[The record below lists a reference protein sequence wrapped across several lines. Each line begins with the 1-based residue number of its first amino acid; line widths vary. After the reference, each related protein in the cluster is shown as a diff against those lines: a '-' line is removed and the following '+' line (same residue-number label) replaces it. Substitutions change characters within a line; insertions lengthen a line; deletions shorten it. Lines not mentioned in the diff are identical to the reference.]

1 MPALNV
7 EFSDRELEDLRQ
19 IAKERGTSMKA
30 LVREAAAADIA
41 RHRALQEGAEAFRR
55 FFSAHADEFAAENG
69 VTVKVQISTDTRAQ
83 FKDATKVGKGPDV
96 IVGAHDW
103 LGELV
108 QNSTVAPVNLSADV
122 AAKFLPKAIAAIA
135 AAV

>member
-1 MPALNV
+1 PALNV

-55 FFSAHADEFAAENG
+55 FFASHAEEFAAAFPDDEPRTEDEGRAAWPMATVLHIDVPWVVQRHVG
-69 VTVKVQISTDTRAQ
+69 VL
-83 FKDATKVGKGPDV
+83 PDQPV
-96 IVGAHDW
+96 IDEFYV
-103 LGELV
+103 LV
-108 QNSTVAPVNLSADV
+108 VVVARHHLHPPRV
-122 AAKFLPKAIAAIA
+122 AAY
-135 AAV
+135 

>member
-41 RHRALQEGAEAFRR
+41 RHRALQEGAEAFRT
-55 FFSAHADEFAAENG
+55 FFAAHAEEFAAAFPDDEPPAG
-69 VTVKVQISTDTRAQ
+69 GAGRA
-83 FKDATKVGKGPDV
+83 A
-96 IVGAHDW
+96 
-103 LGELV
+103 
-108 QNSTVAPVNLSADV
+108 
-122 AAKFLPKAIAAIA
+122 
-135 AAV
+135 

>member
-55 FFSAHADEFAAENG
+55 FFSAHADEFAAAFPDDEPPPRQG
-69 VTVKVQISTDTRAQ
+69 RGAGRLTHGTGPAHRRAL
-83 FKDATKVGKGPDV
+83 A
-96 IVGAHDW
+96 
-103 LGELV
+103 
-108 QNSTVAPVNLSADV
+108 APAS
-122 AAKFLPKAIAAIA
+122 
-135 AAV
+135 

>member
-7 EFSDRELEDLRQ
+7 EFSERELEDLRQ

-55 FFSAHADEFAAENG
+55 FFSAHAEEFAEAFPE
-69 VTVKVQISTDTRAQ
+69 DEPPAR
-83 FKDATKVGKGPDV
+83 
-96 IVGAHDW
+96 
-103 LGELV
+103 GE
-108 QNSTVAPVNLSADV
+108 
-122 AAKFLPKAIAAIA
+122 AA
-135 AAV
+135 

>member
-55 FFSAHADEFAAENG
+55 FFTAHADEFAAAFPDDEPPPARDEG
-69 VTVKVQISTDTRAQ
+69 RA
-83 FKDATKVGKGPDV
+83 A
-96 IVGAHDW
+96 
-103 LGELV
+103 
-108 QNSTVAPVNLSADV
+108 
-122 AAKFLPKAIAAIA
+122 
-135 AAV
+135 

>member
-7 EFSDRELEDLRQ
+7 EFSERELEDLRA

-55 FFSAHADEFAAENG
+55 FFAAHAEEFAAAFPDDEPSARHAG
-69 VTVKVQISTDTRAQ
+69 R
-83 FKDATKVGKGPDV
+83 VG
-96 IVGAHDW
+96 
-103 LGELV
+103 
-108 QNSTVAPVNLSADV
+108 
-122 AAKFLPKAIAAIA
+122 
-135 AAV
+135 

>member
-55 FFSAHADEFAAENG
+55 FFSAHADEFAAAFPEDEPA
-69 VTVKVQISTDTRAQ
+69 VKGAGR
-83 FKDATKVGKGPDV
+83 VG
-96 IVGAHDW
+96 
-103 LGELV
+103 
-108 QNSTVAPVNLSADV
+108 
-122 AAKFLPKAIAAIA
+122 
-135 AAV
+135 

>member
-41 RHRALQEGAEAFRR
+41 RHRALQEGAAAFRR
-55 FFSAHADEFAAENG
+55 FFSAHADEFAAAFPDDEPPPLG
-69 VTVKVQISTDTRAQ
+69 GEGRA
-83 FKDATKVGKGPDV
+83 A
-96 IVGAHDW
+96 
-103 LGELV
+103 
-108 QNSTVAPVNLSADV
+108 
-122 AAKFLPKAIAAIA
+122 
-135 AAV
+135 

>member
-1 MPALNV
+1 MAGSLGHRSVPPFHYFDQGIFTSKYPSGTVKDMPALNV

-55 FFSAHADEFAAENG
+55 FFATHADEFAAAFPDDEPP
-69 VTVKVQISTDTRAQ
+69 VK
-83 FKDATKVGKGPDV
+83 
-96 IVGAHDW
+96 
-103 LGELV
+103 GEGR
-108 QNSTVAPVNLSADV
+108 VA
-122 AAKFLPKAIAAIA
+122 
-135 AAV
+135 

>member
-41 RHRALQEGAEAFRR
+41 RHRALQEGAEEFRR
-55 FFSAHADEFAAENG
+55 FFASHADEFAAAFPDDE
-69 VTVKVQISTDTRAQ
+69 RA
-83 FKDATKVGKGPDV
+83 ATSVGR
-96 IVGAHDW
+96 
-103 LGELV
+103 
-108 QNSTVAPVNLSADV
+108 VA
-122 AAKFLPKAIAAIA
+122 
-135 AAV
+135 

>member
-55 FFSAHADEFAAENG
+55 FFASHADEFAAAFPEDEPH
-69 VTVKVQISTDTRAQ
+69 SR
-83 FKDATKVGKGPDV
+83 
-96 IVGAHDW
+96 GA
-103 LGELV
+103 GR
-108 QNSTVAPVNLSADV
+108 VA
-122 AAKFLPKAIAAIA
+122 
-135 AAV
+135 

>member
-7 EFSDRELEDLRQ
+7 EFSERELEDLRQ

-55 FFSAHADEFAAENG
+55 FFASHAEEFAEAFPDDEP
-69 VTVKVQISTDTRAQ
+69 SA
-83 FKDATKVGKGPDV
+83 KGE
-96 IVGAHDW
+96 GR
-103 LGELV
+103 
-108 QNSTVAPVNLSADV
+108 VA
-122 AAKFLPKAIAAIA
+122 
-135 AAV
+135 

>member
-1 MPALNV
+1 MKGMPALNV

-55 FFSAHADEFAAENG
+55 FFTAHADEFAAAFPDDEPP
-69 VTVKVQISTDTRAQ
+69 S
-83 FKDATKVGKGPDV
+83 KGEAAPFSPA
-96 IVGAHDW
+96 I
-103 LGELV
+103 
-108 QNSTVAPVNLSADV
+108 QSTVQAPAFPAAPVAGASPDSGIS
-122 AAKFLPKAIAAIA
+122 PT
-135 AAV
+135 

>member
-1 MPALNV
+1 M

-55 FFSAHADEFAAENG
+55 FFSAHADEFAAAFPDDEPRP
-69 VTVKVQISTDTRAQ
+69 SRAR
-83 FKDATKVGKGPDV
+83 GGPPDP
-96 IVGAHDW
+96 W
-103 LGELV
+103 
-108 QNSTVAPVNLSADV
+108 QRSCT
-122 AAKFLPKAIAAIA
+122 
-135 AAV
+135 

>member
-1 MPALNV
+1 MRVDLSRYRSNTGLTWGYLLASTPRGTVAGMPALNV

-55 FFSAHADEFAAENG
+55 FFQAHADEFAAAFPDDEPPARG
-69 VTVKVQISTDTRAQ
+69 EGRA
-83 FKDATKVGKGPDV
+83 A
-96 IVGAHDW
+96 
-103 LGELV
+103 
-108 QNSTVAPVNLSADV
+108 
-122 AAKFLPKAIAAIA
+122 
-135 AAV
+135 